1 MNKSPKVSVI
11 IPVYNGENYVQ
22 EAIES
27 ALSQTYKNIEIIV
40 VNDGSKDRT
49 EMICKE
55 YKGKIKYFKKNNG
68 GVSTA
73 LNLAIEKMT
82 GEYFSWLSH
91 DDLYYPNKIE
101 EEIKAMEENT
111 IILSDYDLVNEKG
124 KVFNSVVLPH
134 YLIKR
139 NNQFALLNGLI
150 NGITLLIPKKAF
162 DECGKF
168 DENLKCTQDY
178 EMWFRMMLK
187 GYKFKHIPKILASS
201 RQHSN
206 QTTNTS
212 PKMLSEGNELWI
224 NMMTQL
230 PNKMKKEL
238 YQTEYNFYKEMYNFL
253 KNTPYEDAEM
263 YALEKQ
269 NELYKKLDLTDIKV
283 SVIMPF
289 YDESQKILKR
299 AVNSVKN
306 QTHKNI
312 EFIVIND
319 NKDFYK
325 NGDIDFIKNDKNI
338 IYLENNKNLGVS
350 ASRNSGIKT
359 ASGEYIA
366 FLDADD
372 EFLKDKIETQLNEL
386 VLCGGSFSHTSY
398 KRINETENVINSGLQ
413 SGNILDECIYHCEI
427 ATPTVM
433 IKSKILNEVLFDE
446 NLKIGEDTCLWI
458 ELLIKY
464 SIIGINIPL
473 TNVYVDKNS
482 AAYNNEKQI
491 EGLKNI
497 LKYVLNNEN
506 LKNFDKSIALAAQ
519 NYSNMVLK
527 TATYNEYLEIINSKS
542 WKITAPLRLASKS
555 IKTIKDSGLKSFFI
569 KTKKY
574 LKEKGK
580 K

>member
-1 MNKSPKVSVI
+1 MEKKPKVSLIV
-11 IPVYNGENYVQ
+11 PVYNGENYIK

-40 VNDGSKDRT
+40 VNDGSKDKT
-49 EMICKE
+49 EAICQK
-55 YKGKIKYFKKNNG
+55 YKGKIKYFKKDNG

-82 GEYFSWLSH
+82 GEYFTWLSH

-101 EEIKAMEENT
+101 EEVKAIEENT
-111 IILSDYDLVNEKG
+111 IILSDYDLINEKG
-124 KVFNSVVLPH
+124 RVFNSVVLPH
-134 YLIKR
+134 YLIER
-139 NNQFALLNGLI
+139 NNQFALFNGLI

-162 DECGKF
+162 DKCGKF
-168 DENLKCTQDY
+168 DENLRCTQDY

-212 PKMLSEGNELWI
+212 PKMLSEGDELWI
-224 NMMTQL
+224 NMMAQL
-230 PNKMKKEL
+230 PSKMKNKL

-253 KNTPYEDAEM
+253 KNTPYKKAET

-269 NELYKKLDLTDIKV
+269 QTLYKKLDLKDIKV

-325 NGDIDFIKNDKNI
+325 NSDIDFIKNDKNI

-350 ASRNSGIKT
+350 ASRNKGIKA

-542 WKITAPLRLASKS
+542 WKITAPLRLMSKS
-555 IKTIKDSGLKSFFI
+555 IKTIKESGFKSFI
-569 KTKKY
+569 VKVKRY
-574 LKEKGK
+574 MKEKGK

>member
-1 MNKSPKVSVI
+1 
-11 IPVYNGENYVQ
+11 
-22 EAIES
+22 
-27 ALSQTYKNIEIIV
+27 
-40 VNDGSKDRT
+40 
-49 EMICKE
+49 
-55 YKGKIKYFKKNNG
+55 
-68 GVSTA
+68 
-73 LNLAIEKMT
+73 
-82 GEYFSWLSH
+82 
-91 DDLYYPNKIE
+91 
-101 EEIKAMEENT
+101 
-111 IILSDYDLVNEKG
+111 
-124 KVFNSVVLPH
+124 
-134 YLIKR
+134 
-139 NNQFALLNGLI
+139 
-150 NGITLLIPKKAF
+150 
-162 DECGKF
+162 
-168 DENLKCTQDY
+168 
-178 EMWFRMMLK
+178 
-187 GYKFKHIPKILASS
+187 
-201 RQHSN
+201 
-206 QTTNTS
+206 
-212 PKMLSEGNELWI
+212 
-224 NMMTQL
+224 
-230 PNKMKKEL
+230 
-238 YQTEYNFYKEMYNFL
+238 
-253 KNTPYEDAEM
+253 M

-325 NGDIDFIKNDKNI
+325 NSDIDFIKNDKNI

-350 ASRNSGIKT
+350 ASRNSGIKI

-366 FLDADD
+366 FLDAND

-427 ATPTVM
+427 ATSTVM

-482 AAYNNEKQI
+482 VAYNNEKQI

-542 WKITAPLRLASKS
+542 WKITVPLRLMSKS

>member
-11 IPVYNGENYVQ
+11 IPVYNGENYVK

-187 GYKFKHIPKILASS
+187 GYKFKHIPKILSSS

-238 YQTEYNFYKEMYNFL
+238 SQTEYNFYKEMYNFL
-253 KNTPYEDAEM
+253 KNTPYEEAEM

-269 NELYKKLDLTDIKV
+269 NELYKNLDLTDIKV

-289 YDESQKILKR
+289 YDESQKILRR

-350 ASRNSGIKT
+350 ASRNSGIKI

-433 IKSKILNEVLFDE
+433 IKSKILNEALFDE

-542 WKITAPLRLASKS
+542 WKITAPLRLMSKS
-555 IKTIKDSGLKSFFI
+555 IKTIKESGFKSFI
-569 KTKKY
+569 VKVKRY
-574 LKEKGK
+574 MKEKGK